1 MVGLRVEIVAIP
13 GLRSETLSSANQI
26 KSKDKSNRRFF
37 DSPFA
42 SLRVA
47 QYDSSFLVKCN
58 RTQLVSI
65 GPGTNLLV
73 ADH

>member
-42 SLRVA
+42 ALRVA
-47 QYDSSFLVKCN
+47 QNDS
-58 RTQLVSI
+58 QLFALRMTETM
-65 GPGTNLLV
+65 G
-73 ADH
+73 